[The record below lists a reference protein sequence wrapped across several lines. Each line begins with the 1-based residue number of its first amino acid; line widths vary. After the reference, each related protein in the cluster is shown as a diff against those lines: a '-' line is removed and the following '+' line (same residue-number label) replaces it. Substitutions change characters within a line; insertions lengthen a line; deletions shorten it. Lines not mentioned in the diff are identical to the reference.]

1 MTPTAYEAG
10 RIYLYHPCGVT
21 NANFTNGEKYATILS
36 GWVAQI
42 ESSVDGGS
50 WTTEYSIPAP
60 ALASN
65 WEAWNRNEALTAGS
79 KYVAT
84 RLHRLGSTGDNS
96 LEASDCTVT
105 LNGSYTPTLTIG
117 SEQGNY
123 LLDATI
129 ENQTT
134 GESIQ
139 VTYTMATNEELEI
152 DTDAKTVTDLED
164 DTSQF
169 QALELIGGARRE
181 WLRLL
186 PGDNVLEYTQPGTNG
201 VTVTVEWEERFY

>member
-1 MTPTAYEAG
+1 M
-10 RIYLYHPCGVT
+10 
-21 NANFTNGEKYATILS
+21 
-36 GWVAQI
+36 
-42 ESSVDGGS
+42 
-50 WTTEYSIPAP
+50 
-60 ALASN
+60 
-65 WEAWNRNEALTAGS
+65 TAGS
-79 KYVAT
+79 KYVGL

-96 LEASDCTVT
+96 LEAADCTIT
-105 LNGSYTPTLTIG
+105 LDNTYTPTLTIG
-117 SEQGNY
+117 DEQENY

-169 QALELIGGARRE
+169 QALELVGGARRE

-186 PGDNVLEYTQPGTNG
+186 PGNNVLEWTQTGTNG
-201 VTVTVEWEERFY
+201 VTVTVNWEERFY